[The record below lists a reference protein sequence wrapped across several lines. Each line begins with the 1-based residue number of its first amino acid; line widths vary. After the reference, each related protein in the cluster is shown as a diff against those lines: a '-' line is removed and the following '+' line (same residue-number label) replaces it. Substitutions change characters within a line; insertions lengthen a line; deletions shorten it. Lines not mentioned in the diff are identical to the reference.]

1 MIVYDCII
9 LFFLILFSA
18 FFSGSETA
26 FMNLKI
32 HRKNIP
38 INLKA
43 ILKDEQLF
51 LTSVLSANTIVNI
64 SIAVISTYLASD
76 IFEYYGFQ
84 ESIIP
89 TYLWILE
96 IFIVGLIILLFGEI
110 LPKKIAMSK
119 SMEFA
124 RLAYYPL
131 KFFLIIITPFT
142 VVVNLII
149 SLIMTLFPFIKKEK
163 VFDTEEE
170 LRIATEIGEEDGTIE
185 EDESE
190 MIQSVL
196 EFDNKMVREIM
207 TPRVDIASISSE
219 SNIDDLMDLI
229 KEKKYS
235 KIPMYDK
242 SIDKI
247 KGIIYAKDVLPYLIG
262 SRPKKI
268 NISDFCKDPIFIPE
282 NKPIDDMLQEFRDKK
297 TQIAIIVDEWGGTAG
312 LVTVED
318 IVEEVLGEIRDP
330 YDIENDLFI
339 KKSDNH
345 YSLDAK
351 IGIYDIE
358 EELDIEF
365 PEDRDYD
372 TLGGYIFFSLG
383 KIPEKGESVH
393 FSKWD
398 FKVKSIA
405 ENRIKIVEAKRK
417 I

>member
-1 MIVYDCII
+1 MILTDSII
-9 LFFLILFSA
+9 LFFLILLSA

-26 FMNLKI
+26 FMNLKV
-32 HRKNIP
+32 HRKSIP
-38 INLKA
+38 AHLKA

-51 LTSVLSANTIVNI
+51 LTSVLSANTVVNI
-64 SIAVISTYLASD
+64 SIAVISTYLTSY
-76 IFEYYGFQ
+76 IFKQYGFSD
-84 ESIIP
+84 SI
-89 TYLWILE
+89 YLWILE
-96 IFIVGLIILLFGEI
+96 VFFVGMIILVFGEI
-110 LPKKIAMSK
+110 VPKKIAIRK
-119 SMEFA
+119 SMQFA
-124 RLAYYPL
+124 KISYYPL
-131 KFFLIIITPFT
+131 KFFLVVITPFAF
-142 VVVNLII
+142 VVNLII
-149 SLIMTLFPFIKKEK
+149 KSIMTFFPFIKKEK

-170 LRIATEIGEEDGTIE
+170 LKIATELGEADGTIE

-190 MIQSVL
+190 MIQSIL

-207 TPRVDIASISSE
+207 TPRVDISSISSGA
-219 SNIDDLMDLI
+219 SIDDLMDLI

-235 KIPMYDK
+235 KIPMYDE

-262 SRPKKI
+262 SRPEKI
-268 NISDFCKDPIFIPE
+268 NISDFCKDALFIPE
-282 NKPIDDMLQEFRDKK
+282 NKPIDDMLEEFRSKK

-318 IVEEVLGEIRDP
+318 IVEEVFGEIRDP

-339 KKSDNH
+339 KRTDNH

-358 EELDIEF
+358 EELDIDF

-383 KIPEKGESVH
+383 KIPEVKESVS
-393 FSKWD
+393 FGKWN
-398 FKVKSIA
+398 FEVKSIVD
-405 ENRIKIVEAKRK
+405 NRIKKVEAKRK
-417 I
+417 L

>member
-1 MIVYDCII
+1 MILTDSII
-9 LFFLILFSA
+9 LFFLILLSA

-26 FMNLKI
+26 FMNLKV
-32 HRKNIP
+32 HRKSIP
-38 INLKA
+38 AHLKA

-51 LTSVLSANTIVNI
+51 LTSVLSANTVVNI
-64 SIAVISTYLASD
+64 SIAVISTYLTSY
-76 IFEYYGFQ
+76 IFKQYGFSD
-84 ESIIP
+84 SI
-89 TYLWILE
+89 YLWILE
-96 IFIVGLIILLFGEI
+96 VFFVGMIILVFGEI
-110 LPKKIAMSK
+110 VPKKIAIRK
-119 SMEFA
+119 SMQFA
-124 RLAYYPL
+124 KISYYPL
-131 KFFLIIITPFT
+131 KFFLVVITPFAF
-142 VVVNLII
+142 VVNLII
-149 SLIMTLFPFIKKEK
+149 KSIMTFFPFIKKEK

-170 LRIATEIGEEDGTIE
+170 LKIATELGEADGTIE

-207 TPRVDIASISSE
+207 TPRVDISSISSGA
-219 SNIDDLMDLI
+219 SIDDLMDLI

-235 KIPMYDK
+235 KIPMYDE

-262 SRPKKI
+262 SRPEKI
-268 NISDFCKDPIFIPE
+268 NISDFCKDALFIPE
-282 NKPIDDMLQEFRDKK
+282 NKPIDDMLEEFRSKK

-318 IVEEVLGEIRDP
+318 IVEEVFGEIRDP

-339 KKSDNH
+339 KRTDNH

-358 EELDIEF
+358 EELDIDF

-383 KIPEKGESVH
+383 KIPEVKESVS
-393 FSKWD
+393 FGKWN
-398 FKVKSIA
+398 FEVKSIVD
-405 ENRIKIVEAKRK
+405 NRIKKVEAKRK
-417 I
+417 L

>member
-1 MIVYDCII
+1 MILTDSII
-9 LFFLILFSA
+9 LFFLILLSA

-26 FMNLKI
+26 FMNLKV
-32 HRKNIP
+32 HRKSIP
-38 INLKA
+38 AHLKA

-51 LTSVLSANTIVNI
+51 LTSVLSANTVVNI
-64 SIAVISTYLASD
+64 SIAVISTYLTSY
-76 IFEYYGFQ
+76 IFKQYGFSD
-84 ESIIP
+84 SI
-89 TYLWILE
+89 YLWILE
-96 IFIVGLIILLFGEI
+96 VFFVGMIILVFGEI
-110 LPKKIAMSK
+110 VPKKIAIRK
-119 SMEFA
+119 SMQFA
-124 RLAYYPL
+124 KVSYYPL
-131 KFFLIIITPFT
+131 KFFLVVITPFAF
-142 VVVNLII
+142 VVNLII
-149 SLIMTLFPFIKKEK
+149 KSIMTFFPFIKKEK

-170 LRIATEIGEEDGTIE
+170 LKIATELGEADGTIE

-207 TPRVDIASISSE
+207 TPRVDISSISSGA
-219 SNIDDLMDLI
+219 SIDDLMDLI

-235 KIPMYDK
+235 KIPMYDE

-262 SRPKKI
+262 SRPEKI
-268 NISDFCKDPIFIPE
+268 NISDFCKDALFIPE
-282 NKPIDDMLQEFRDKK
+282 NNPIDDMLEEFRSKK

-318 IVEEVLGEIRDP
+318 IVEEVFGEIRDP

-339 KKSDNH
+339 KRTDNH

-358 EELDIEF
+358 EELDIDF

-383 KIPEKGESVH
+383 KIPEVKESVS
-393 FSKWD
+393 FGKWN
-398 FKVKSIA
+398 FEVKSIVD
-405 ENRIKIVEAKRK
+405 NRIKKVEAKRK
-417 I
+417 L

>member
-1 MIVYDCII
+1 MILTDSII
-9 LFFLILFSA
+9 LFFLILLSA

-26 FMNLKI
+26 FMNLKV
-32 HRKNIP
+32 HRKSIP
-38 INLKA
+38 AHLKA

-51 LTSVLSANTIVNI
+51 LTSVLSANTVVNI
-64 SIAVISTYLASD
+64 SIAVISTYLTSY
-76 IFEYYGFQ
+76 IFKQYGFSD
-84 ESIIP
+84 SI
-89 TYLWILE
+89 YLWILE
-96 IFIVGLIILLFGEI
+96 VFVVGMVILVFGEI
-110 LPKKIAMSK
+110 VPKKIAIRK
-119 SMEFA
+119 SMQFA
-124 RLAYYPL
+124 KISYYPL
-131 KFFLIIITPFT
+131 KFFLVVITPFAFI
-142 VVVNLII
+142 VNLII
-149 SLIMTLFPFIKKEK
+149 NSIMTFFPFIKKEK

-170 LRIATEIGEEDGTIE
+170 LKIATELGEADGTIE

-207 TPRVDIASISSE
+207 TPRVDISSISSGA
-219 SNIDDLMDLI
+219 SIDDLMDLI

-235 KIPMYDK
+235 KIPMYDE

-262 SRPKKI
+262 SRPEKI
-268 NISDFCKDPIFIPE
+268 NISDFCKDALFIPE
-282 NKPIDDMLQEFRDKK
+282 NKPIDDMLEEFRSKK

-318 IVEEVLGEIRDP
+318 IVEEVFGEIRDP

-339 KKSDNH
+339 KRTDNH

-358 EELDIEF
+358 EELDIDF

-383 KIPEKGESVH
+383 KIPEVKESVS
-393 FSKWD
+393 FGKWN
-398 FKVKSIA
+398 FEVKSIVD
-405 ENRIKIVEAKRK
+405 NRIKKVEAKRK
-417 I
+417 L